1 MTDWT
6 NVYDVLGFLAK
17 GGFLVLFGLAQA
29 YLFKN
34 WQFWA
39 NLNSGLKAV
48 FTVVISAAIAVG
60 ATYAMQF
67 DLSGVQ
73 PWFAVV
79 AGTVLVYLASQ
90 GEYIRLKGKDYGAT
104 RTK

>member
-1 MTDWT
+1 MTEWT
-6 NVYDVLGFLAK
+6 NVYDVLAFLAK
-17 GGFLVLFGLAQA
+17 GGFLVLFGLAQS

-39 NLNSGLKAV
+39 NMNSGLKAV
-48 FTVVISAAIAVG
+48 ITVAVSALIAVG
-60 ATYAMQF
+60 ATYAMTL

-79 AGTVLVYLASQ
+79 AGTVIVYLASQ
-90 GEYIRLKGKDYGAT
+90 GQYIRLKGIDYGAD